1 MFQLLKKKTGRLTR
15 VLRYIKRSREKG
27 HIRPVHVSGAELK
40 DRSNYYGGIVED
52 FVREMNARA
61 ENFEADYPR
70 NERLTDYEILSFNG
84 DRMGKVLRKDGEIYR
99 GIYRESADDFREM
112 WKTGLLQTLSAHG
125 WIPETEI
132 SGYYTDEYPIIL
144 KHRTVDMNAS
154 KLWSYNMVRE
164 AAIRISLIQ
173 NIARRAGFTLHDGH
187 MNNVTFHEGKPVF
200 TDIGSFVKDRGQTTV
215 CNREIVF
222 SGCYRCVF
230 RQLGNFMLSR
240 NQTYDESN
248 NMIWMTPRYYDDLT
262 EEYRLALRKFRAYH
276 RFRSSAVIRKIIH
289 RMFDCWDVRPEYVD
303 VLFPS
308 ETGAAENPY
317 PKDVE
322 RIAAALREAGIVP
335 ASAVDVGGTAGHM
348 SERIYKEYG
357 VKVTCCETD
366 DTVCDRAYAHF
377 VAEKIPGNVFAF
389 HYLYGCDPDSRRSV
403 IADLATCADITH
415 NVFSVQQYRCDSL
428 LNSLRKMAYRYV
440 AVTYYPY
447 RVASEKYIRRLTDE
461 GAEDVQEFVRTF
473 KEFFDVL
480 LMKEF
485 GYGQRDR
492 GCGSVIRE
500 CADLPEA
507 GDIEDKED
515 YCLLMVGRVR

>member
-240 NQTYDESN
+240 NQTYDEAN

-276 RFRSSAVIRKIIH
+276 RFRSSAVIRRIIH
-289 RMFDCWDVRPEYVD
+289 RRFDCWNVRQEDVD
-303 VLFPS
+303 VLFYA
-308 ETGAAENPY
+308 ETGTADPTY
-317 PKDVE
+317 P
-322 RIAAALREAGIVP
+322 
-335 ASAVDVGGTAGHM
+335 
-348 SERIYKEYG
+348 
-357 VKVTCCETD
+357 
-366 DTVCDRAYAHF
+366 
-377 VAEKIPGNVFAF
+377 
-389 HYLYGCDPDSRRSV
+389 
-403 IADLATCADITH
+403 
-415 NVFSVQQYRCDSL
+415 
-428 LNSLRKMAYRYV
+428 
-440 AVTYYPY
+440 
-447 RVASEKYIRRLTDE
+447 
-461 GAEDVQEFVRTF
+461 
-473 KEFFDVL
+473 
-480 LMKEF
+480 
-485 GYGQRDR
+485 
-492 GCGSVIRE
+492 
-500 CADLPEA
+500 
-507 GDIEDKED
+507 
-515 YCLLMVGRVR
+515 

>member
-40 DRSNYYGGIVED
+40 DRSNHYGGIVED
-52 FVREMNARA
+52 FVREMNACA
-61 ENFEADYPR
+61 ETFEADFPR

-84 DRMGKVLRKDGEIYR
+84 DRMGKVLRKEGEIYR

-200 TDIGSFVKDRGQTTV
+200 TDIGSFVKDRGQNTV

-262 EEYRLALRKFRAYH
+262 EEYVRYAGSGKYDYYFHYKDLRKVTVFEERNMIKVKGLISAAPVFVPHEDFRFVQNY
-276 RFRSSAVIRKIIH
+276 I
-289 RMFDCWDVRPEYVD
+289 
-303 VLFPS
+303 
-308 ETGAAENPY
+308 
-317 PKDVE
+317 
-322 RIAAALREAGIVP
+322 LRRVP
-335 ASAVDVGGTAGHM
+335 
-348 SERIYKEYG
+348 
-357 VKVTCCETD
+357 
-366 DTVCDRAYAHF
+366 DTTTV
-377 VAEKIPGNVFAF
+377 V
-389 HYLYGCDPDSRRSV
+389 
-403 IADLATCADITH
+403 
-415 NVFSVQQYRCDSL
+415 YR
-428 LNSLRKMAYRYV
+428 
-440 AVTYYPY
+440 
-447 RVASEKYIRRLTDE
+447 
-461 GAEDVQEFVRTF
+461 
-473 KEFFDVL
+473 
-480 LMKEF
+480 
-485 GYGQRDR
+485 
-492 GCGSVIRE
+492 
-500 CADLPEA
+500 
-507 GDIEDKED
+507 
-515 YCLLMVGRVR
+515 

>member
-15 VLRYIKRSREKG
+15 MLRYVKRSREMM
-27 HIRPVHVSGAELK
+27 HIRPVHVSRAELNDK
-40 DRSNYYGGIVED
+40 SSYYERIVDNFVQEMKACSEASKAD
-52 FVREMNARA
+52 F
-61 ENFEADYPR
+61 PR

-112 WKTGLLQTLSAHG
+112 WKSGLLQTLSAHG

-144 KHRTVDMNAS
+144 NHRTVDMNAS

-173 NIARRAGFTLHDGH
+173 KIARRAGFTLHDGH

-240 NQTYDESN
+240 NQTYDEAN

-262 EEYRLALRKFRAYH
+262 EEYRLALRKFRGYH
-276 RFRSSAVIRKIIH
+276 RFRSSAVIRRIIH
-289 RMFDCWDVRPEYVD
+289 RMFDCWDVRPEYID
-303 VLFPS
+303 VLFPA
-308 ETGAAENPY
+308 ETGAADNPY
-317 PKDVE
+317 PEDVE
-322 RIAAALREAGIVP
+322 RIAVALNEAGIRP
-335 ASAVDVGGTAGHM
+335 GSAVDVGGTAGHM
-348 SERIYKEYG
+348 SERLYKEFG
-357 VKVTCCETD
+357 MKVICCETN
-366 DTVCDRAYAHF
+366 DTLCDRAFALF
-377 VAEKIPGNVFAF
+377 SGESIPGNVFAF

-403 IADLATCADITH
+403 TADLATCADITH
-415 NVFSVQQYRCDSL
+415 NVFSVQKYRCDSL
-428 LNSLRKMAYRYV
+428 LNSLRKMADRYV

-447 RVASEKYIRRLTDE
+447 RPASEKYIRRLTDE
-461 GAEDVQEFVRTF
+461 GTEDVREFVRTF

-485 GYGQRDR
+485 GCGQKGRNA
-492 GCGSVIRE
+492 GSVIRE
-500 CADLPEA
+500 CADLSETGA
-507 GDIEDKED
+507 LEDKED